1 MLRFFVR
8 YRSRASSCGLALVAI
23 PNLRINK
30 TQQCIVVGIKRER
43 RMQQQPTC
51 STAFADR
58 PISIGFR
65 TPPAKDQF
73 AGILDHDDLATGN
86 T

>member
-1 MLRFFVR
+1 MLRLFVCC
-8 YRSRASSCGLALVAI
+8 RSRAPGRHLALVAI

-58 PISIGFR
+58 SISIGFR
-65 TPPAKDQF
+65 ASPAKYQF
-73 AGILDHDDLATGN
+73 AVVLNHDDLATSN